1 MRTVEAQGYSKQ
13 KAFEAT
19 ELDTTL
25 DMFKNATLAWKKAGA
40 PLDNKKL
47 KAFLASYIKDK
58 KAAGVYLV
66 IEAAS
71 DDSRLRP
78 YNVINEITNGKRK
91 ATTVY
96 QIKEAEIAVKYTKDI
111 KTVTNKETGEE
122 TEVEFQNPYKTEI
135 IQVDAKDEEGKVI
148 KNEDGTTEKV
158 DKEIQ
163 VANVVVKAVG
173 AVEGTA
179 PRKDSALKLMKE
191 LIQENKKDYVV
202 EIVKEITDGQK
213 YAGYG
218 LYTPSK
224 SAKEGKF
231 LFAVNE

>member
-1 MRTVEAQGYSKQ
+1 MKTVEAQGYSKQ
-13 KAFEAT
+13 KAFESTGLDT
-19 ELDTTL
+19 ELDML
-25 DMFKNATLAWKKAGA
+25 KNATQAWKKAGA
-40 PLDNKKL
+40 PLDSKKL
-47 KAFLASYIKDK
+47 KAFLSTYIKDK
-58 KAAGVYLV
+58 KAAGAYLV
-66 IEAAS
+66 VESAS

-78 YNVINEITNGKRK
+78 YSVINEVTNGKRK

-96 QIKEAEIAVKYTKDI
+96 QIKEAELSVKYTKDT
-111 KTVTNKETGEE
+111 KTVVDKATGEEKEVEWLNPHKKQTIKVEVKTKDAETGEV
-122 TEVEFQNPYKTEI
+122 TVSEVE
-135 IQVDAKDEEGKVI
+135 
-148 KNEDGTTEKV
+148 
-158 DKEIQ
+158 KEVE
-163 VANVVVKAVG
+163 VANVVVKSVG